1 MLKKIG
7 IVVVVLG
14 LVAGFLLLRT
24 YDSPELGQALL
35 ERVSQASGVELSA
48 TSFRLSLLN
57 GLMLGGVKASSR
69 APGRRLDLAL
79 DRLVFEHRLLPLL
92 SGTIAIDRVVLEH
105 PQIQLVESAEA
116 AGREREQPKP
126 EQPAPDQAP
135 PAAAETGGLAL
146 EVREIRVE
154 DATIVL
160 KMEGVDGETRI
171 DGLDFLME
179 KLSLDPQA
187 QSLAGLS
194 AEGELTIREV
204 AFDTLRLT
212 ETRSRF
218 QLADARFAMPKL
230 TCKTPY
236 GPFAAKLDVDFNAV
250 PFTYTLSG
258 QGDPLDVNR
267 MLGAQD
273 GFGPATIAVEAEGAG
288 PESKDATGRGRV
300 SLAQGRFPDME
311 MLSRVDQAL
320 GKKAVVDAAYEA
332 TEATFELRNDVV
344 TLAPFRFTSDIARLD
359 LEGWAK
365 LEGPLELD
373 LAVATPREG
382 LRIEGV
388 GARTLDLLADDAG
401 WVAVPMGVSGT
412 LEEPKVR
419 PDVKAL
425 ASQAGRGA
433 KREVKQKAT
442 DALRDFLQKKQE

>member
-57 GLMLGGVKASSR
+57 GLMLGGVKASSQ

-160 KMEGVDGETRI
+160 KTAGVEGETRPRH
-171 DGLDFLME
+171 GFL
-179 KLSLDPQA
+179 
-187 QSLAGLS
+187 
-194 AEGELTIREV
+194 
-204 AFDTLRLT
+204 
-212 ETRSRF
+212 
-218 QLADARFAMPKL
+218 
-230 TCKTPY
+230 
-236 GPFAAKLDVDFNAV
+236 
-250 PFTYTLSG
+250 
-258 QGDPLDVNR
+258 
-267 MLGAQD
+267 
-273 GFGPATIAVEAEGAG
+273 
-288 PESKDATGRGRV
+288 
-300 SLAQGRFPDME
+300 
-311 MLSRVDQAL
+311 
-320 GKKAVVDAAYEA
+320 
-332 TEATFELRNDVV
+332 
-344 TLAPFRFTSDIARLD
+344 
-359 LEGWAK
+359 LENH
-365 LEGPLELD
+365 
-373 LAVATPREG
+373 R
-382 LRIEGV
+382 
-388 GARTLDLLADDAG
+388 
-401 WVAVPMGVSGT
+401 
-412 LEEPKVR
+412 
-419 PDVKAL
+419 
-425 ASQAGRGA
+425 
-433 KREVKQKAT
+433 
-442 DALRDFLQKKQE
+442 